1 MPRSQYGGSHMRGDR
16 SYNREPMAQWEN
28 NNAMVRMIRD
38 GLISSKKAFLVKCRT
53 MMLGEMDQG
62 KLILAVM
69 VAKTDGEPTAMQKAS
84 QDQAKAMIRV
94 VRTGAKL
101 ATHLHNGDRALSDE
115 YFQKYTDAMQEHLA
129 MLEPATGETATM
141 FSVSTTAGLAATDLN
156 EHAYKKACDTH
167 MENRN
172 AFEGVFTAWDRL
184 QAWN

>member
-1 MPRSQYGGSHMRGDR
+1 MMNAEQ
-16 SYNREPMAQWEN
+16 A
-28 NNAMVRMIRD
+28 NAMQMHRMIRD
-38 GLISSKKAFLVKCRT
+38 ELIRSKKAFLVKCRT

-69 VAKTDGEPTAMQKAS
+69 VAKTDGEPTAVQKAS

-101 ATHLHNGDRALSDE
+101 ATHLHNGDRTLSDE

-141 FSVSTTAGLAATDLN
+141 FSVSTTADMAVTDMN
-156 EHAYKKACDTH
+156 ENSYKKACDTH

-172 AFEGVFTAWDRL
+172 AFEGVFAAWDRL
-184 QAWN
+184 GAWRN

>member
-69 VAKTDGEPTAMQKAS
+69 VAKTDGEPTAMQKA
-84 QDQAKAMIRV
+84 AR
-94 VRTGAKL
+94 L
-101 ATHLHNGDRALSDE
+101 LSRSRE
-115 YFQKYTDAMQEHLA
+115 SLPH
-129 MLEPATGETATM
+129 
-141 FSVSTTAGLAATDLN
+141 AAPN
-156 EHAYKKACDTH
+156 
-167 MENRN
+167 M
-172 AFEGVFTAWDRL
+172 
-184 QAWN
+184 